1 MKFLFFFFFLLNLY
15 ELHAWYWLEG
25 NCFLYFILFSILT
38 AGLFL
43 VIGFGV
49 ECYLHLLFLSI
60 HQILKSALTTP
71 IYTQITNP
79 FLSFKHLLSLP
90 SLASQFFHVTL
101 WPRHNPLSVQ
111 LSSLSVLKSN
121 PLPALRTFLLFTEL
135 QILIKD

>member
-1 MKFLFFFFFLLNLY
+1 MKFLFFFLLNLY

-101 WPRHNPLSVQ
+101 WSPDTIHYQFNCHHCQYLNQIPYQ
-111 LSSLSVLKSN
+111 LWGPSFCSQNYKY
-121 PLPALRTFLLFTEL
+121 
-135 QILIKD
+135 